1 MSLKIAF
8 SWLVDSLRGL
18 DNLKDLRVLDQGAV
32 HVTIKQPTFDEEIM
46 IYVLA
51 GELSTGFVKKTL
63 NANTA
68 RDVHTL
74 FILSPDLI
82 TEDGRSALHSDALK
96 LVLSAHGGR
105 VYIYQIEGR
114 SIGIVPVEVDRQW
127 HLNYGQ
133 AVDLGQLSGDYAT
146 FNDKYLLGVRKVAGF
161 SAFEQHGYHHHT
173 AGEQYS
179 PPRPAAPS
187 DPLWSAYDLL
197 GVTLT
202 ASEDEV
208 KQAYRRKA
216 RQHHPDLDTSP
227 DATTKMQAI
236 NEAYAKIMKRFEV
249 SL

>member
-8 SWLVDSLRGL
+8 AWLVESLRDL

-63 NANTA
+63 NANTD

-82 TEDGRSALHSDALK
+82 TDDGRNALVSDALK
-96 LVLSAHGGR
+96 LVLKAHGGK
-105 VYIYQIEGR
+105 VYIYRIEGR
-114 SIGIVPVEVDRQW
+114 SIGIVPVEVDRGW
-127 HLNYGQ
+127 HLTYGQ
-133 AVDLGQLSGDYAT
+133 PVDLGQLSGDYAT

-161 SAFEQHGYHHHT
+161 SAFEQHGYHQS
-173 AGEQYS
+173 AGEEAPPP
-179 PPRPAAPS
+179 PPRYSSS
-187 DPLWSAYDLL
+187 DPLWASYELL
-197 GVTLT
+197 GVTLAAT
-202 ASEDEV
+202 EDEV

-236 NEAYAKIMKRFEV
+236 NDAYRKIMKRFEV